1 MFQKFTFTTHSLLT
15 FIKPFIYIYRF
26 DVVLILGFVLFFV
39 FLFVCF
45 LLSVSVCLFSEKD
58 RVIQVNAVAMDGAV
72 HTFAVQTLRKC
83 GKVAKVVS
91 RLDYIR
97 LNSFFFIDPTL
108 G

>member
-26 DVVLILGFVLFFV
+26 DVVLILGFVLFCF
-39 FLFVCF
+39 FFCF
-45 LLSVSVCLFSEKD
+45 LCLFSEND

-97 LNSFFFIDPTL
+97 LNSFFCIDPTL

>member
-1 MFQKFTFTTHSLLT
+1 M
-15 FIKPFIYIYRF
+15 
-26 DVVLILGFVLFFV
+26 
-39 FLFVCF
+39 
-45 LLSVSVCLFSEKD
+45 CLFSEKD

-97 LNSFFFIDPTL
+97 LNFFLLIPHWGNCFVTL
-108 G
+108 WFERF